1 MGFLEPNVIPGL
13 DKAILELLLVV
24 CAVVGSALLIT
35 VASVAGLLR
44 AVRRRRRGGHSRPA
58 VALAFI
64 ALAIMAS
71 WMGYWIV
78 WDLHNRTNPINPL
91 LAINVTLCVLP
102 LMWLVA
108 ALNANGAQR
117 Q

>member
-35 VASVAGLLR
+35 VVSVAGLIR

-64 ALAIMAS
+64 ALAITVL
-71 WMGYWIV
+71 WLGYWIAV
-78 WDLHNRTNPINPL
+78 DIHNRAHPISAL
-91 LAINVTLCVLP
+91 LAINVTLCVFP